1 MRSSPNVFSKALSL
15 VTAAL
20 CCILWLG
27 MSALAAE
34 LPVEVSAQLTE
45 STVAVTGTVQD
56 DAVTRIGV
64 LILNT
69 DADLDNPDPADI
81 VYVNEYDLST
91 EKNFSLEAK
100 LPEAD
105 LHQYVLRIGG
115 DNGLMYQKLL
125 DGSEIPELPDASS
138 SESSSEDASSDSS
151 STESGTEGTTS
162 SSGSEGTPSD
172 MESSGTNSRP
182 ASSDPAASDGG
193 DDIQTGGRS
202 RLILWSSACVLALLA
217 LGAVIILKKEGK
229 RYE

>member
-1 MRSSPNVFSKALSL
+1 MRSSPNVLSKALSL
-15 VTAAL
+15 VTAVL
-20 CCILWLG
+20 CCVLWLG
-27 MSALAAE
+27 MSALAAG

-45 STVAVTGTVQD
+45 NTVAVTGTVQD

-64 LILNT
+64 LILNK
-69 DADLDNPDPADI
+69 DADLDHPSPADI
-81 VYVNEYDLST
+81 VYVNEYELGA
-91 EKNFSLEAK
+91 EKDFSFDAK
-100 LPEAD
+100 IPQAD
-105 LHQYVLRIGG
+105 LQQYILRIGG
-115 DNGLMYQKLL
+115 DSGLLYQKLL
-125 DGSEIPELPDASS
+125 DGSEIPQLPAVPSSEPSS
-138 SESSSEDASSDSS
+138 SENASSA
-151 STESGTEGTTS
+151 EETTS